1 MRRMTKIIA
10 AIALCFA
17 ALTSCRHKELCLHHP
32 HTANVRIDVDWS
44 GFEKEVPTGMT
55 VLVYDDNGDLVE
67 SHLTNTTTHAY
78 VSLEAGTYHSI
89 VYNQSTSEFG
99 SVKFNGMDNYATAE
113 VCTRPVVSKWY
124 KTKAEEERVGADPEW
139 IGADRVENS
148 VVTPEMV
155 DETTEHFVL
164 ESKTR
169 AGREMSYVIAE
180 HHPLNIIY
188 TVYVTIHV
196 DGIYNLRSARAS
208 LEGLA
213 EGYVFHKE
221 GPTASIVTQLLES
234 WDMTQD
240 KTDPT
245 KGYVTSKITC
255 FGLPD
260 GHKGLPEENPFVFS
274 ALLVD
279 NATIAQFPFEVGD
292 KFRKRVVDGVEQE
305 MEYEIELWLSV
316 PLPDVPPAGG
326 SSSGFDAIV
335 EEWGDEIEQ
344 NIQM

>member
-1 MRRMTKIIA
+1 M
-10 AIALCFA
+10 
-17 ALTSCRHKELCLHHP
+17 
-32 HTANVRIDVDWS
+32 
-44 GFEKEVPTGMT
+44 
-55 VLVYDDNGDLVE
+55 
-67 SHLTNTTTHAY
+67 TTHAY